1 AASLSPAT
9 RGPSHGTPAH
19 SWWANP
25 VDPRPTATAGHSAE
39 RPVPSVRR
47 PPSLDISSARPA
59 GDESRKPPVRPPAAP
74 SEPGATTAQPART
87 PAGRVM
93 WMLCG
98 RLRVVIPHV
107 AADSGL
113 SRAGQPGS
121 APAVTAAFA
130 EALAQNDHLRTGS
143 ARNGCLRPPTHA
155 AERKHADAR

>member
-1 AASLSPAT
+1 
-9 RGPSHGTPAH
+9 
-19 SWWANP
+19 
-25 VDPRPTATAGHSAE
+25 
-39 RPVPSVRR
+39 
-47 PPSLDISSARPA
+47 

-98 RLRVVIPHV
+98 RSRVVIPHV

-121 APAVTAAFA
+121 APAVTAFA
-130 EALAQNDHLRTGS
+130 QALAQNEHLRTGS

-155 AERKHADAR
+155 AERTHPDAR